1 MSVNCNTP
9 SLPVAQSPFDNW
21 LKTLRK
27 RLEYIKQTRQER
39 AISRHAPPLDNHL
52 RRDIGLPD
60 AEPRPD
66 QHIVD
71 CRDPLSVEVRRRW

>member
-27 RLEYIKQTRQER
+27 RLTNIKQVRNEK
-39 AISRHAPPLDNHL
+39 AISRHAPPLDEHL

-60 AEPRPD
+60 AEARPD
-66 QHIVD
+66 RYMADWSNPISVD
-71 CRDPLSVEVRRRW
+71 FRRRW